1 MKNIK
6 ISIITTCKNSYK
18 FISYSL
24 SSVASQTY
32 KNLEHIIIDGGSD
45 DETLEIIKKHKVKKK
60 IIITKKVS
68 IYAGINIGI
77 KKATGDYIL
86 ILNSDDILDNKNTIK
101 KIVEV
106 INFEKKKIILG
117 KVAYFNNTNFN
128 KIIRVYGAMYFKKW
142 MFYFGLMPP
151 HPGAIIDSRIAKK
164 NLYNLKYKIAADFD
178 FFLRI
183 LKIKNIEYKPI
194 KMIIT
199 RMRTGGISGKD
210 LNAHN
215 LSSVEIFDSL
225 KQRKRLNNL
234 ILINLRYIFKLHQFF
249 FIKKKLEILEKFSL
263 KKEYKSLLR
272 FHFKIIT
279 KISQINLKN
288 NFVLSALN
296 LAFLGSYM
304 VNQVKIYKNLI
315 HWPDGVFIKNLNLN
329 IKKIPGRE
337 ILEKI
342 KLPKNITKITVIG
355 NLPTKSRDYL
365 VKRFKRK
372 INNKELPFGN
382 IEKILKNFK
391 YNISKNELILL
402 TLPTPKQE
410 QIAEYL
416 SKINK
421 NYKIICIG
429 GSINIASG
437 IEKKVPKYLY
447 QYEFIWRLRYETK
460 RRLSRLILT
469 LLNYSRGKYFQ
480 GKLQNINIK
489 IFS

>member
-1 MKNIK
+1 ME
-6 ISIITTCKNSYK
+6 
-18 FISYSL
+18 FI
-24 SSVASQTY
+24 
-32 KNLEHIIIDGGSD
+32 
-45 DETLEIIKKHKVKKK
+45 
-60 IIITKKVS
+60 
-68 IYAGINIGI
+68 
-77 KKATGDYIL
+77 
-86 ILNSDDILDNKNTIK
+86 
-101 KIVEV
+101 
-106 INFEKKKIILG
+106 
-117 KVAYFNNTNFN
+117 
-128 KIIRVYGAMYFKKW
+128 R
-142 MFYFGLMPP
+142 
-151 HPGAIIDSRIAKK
+151 
-164 NLYNLKYKIAADFD
+164 
-178 FFLRI
+178 
-183 LKIKNIEYKPI
+183 
-194 KMIIT
+194 
-199 RMRTGGISGKD
+199 
-210 LNAHN
+210 
-215 LSSVEIFDSL
+215 
-225 KQRKRLNNL
+225 
-234 ILINLRYIFKLHQFF
+234 
-249 FIKKKLEILEKFSL
+249 
-263 KKEYKSLLR
+263 
-272 FHFKIIT
+272 
-279 KISQINLKN
+279 
-288 NFVLSALN
+288 
-296 LAFLGSYM
+296 
-304 VNQVKIYKNLI
+304 
-315 HWPDGVFIKNLNLN
+315 NLNLN

>member
-1 MKNIK
+1 MLKR
-6 ISIITTCKNSYK
+6 
-18 FISYSL
+18 
-24 SSVASQTY
+24 
-32 KNLEHIIIDGGSD
+32 
-45 DETLEIIKKHKVKKK
+45 
-60 IIITKKVS
+60 
-68 IYAGINIGI
+68 
-77 KKATGDYIL
+77 L
-86 ILNSDDILDNKNTIK
+86 ILK
-101 KIVEV
+101 
-106 INFEKKKIILG
+106 KKKIILG

-225 KQRKRLNNL
+225 KKRKRFNNL

-249 FIKKKLEILEKFSL
+249 FIKKKLELLEKFSL

-304 VNQVKIYKNLI
+304 VDQVKIYKNLI
-315 HWPDGVFIKNLNLN
+315 HWPDGVFIRNLNLN

-365 VKRFKRK
+365 LKRFKRK

-416 SKINK
+416 SKNNK

-480 GKLQNINIK
+480 GKLRNINIK
-489 IFS
+489 IFN